1 MSKIHVFLFYI
12 CIVITFQLLMLFY
25 QLMIHYKVFNEIAF
39 NVKRTSSIV
48 EEVD

>member
-1 MSKIHVFLFYI
+1 MCFSSTYV
-12 CIVITFQLLMLFY
+12 LLLHSNCSCFFY